1 MKRCIPPALATAL
14 AALALTASPA
24 LAGSDGCS
32 GASCQEENAPAQ
44 VVPALP
50 TPVTPGAPLAARQR
64 NAVAPKRHAR
74 RVQRRNV
81 VLAQRTA
88 PRGAV
93 QAGEGGTSSGSNAGV
108 LLGIAGVLAFGG
120 AAAYAL
126 RRRMNA

>member
-1 MKRCIPPALATAL
+1 MKHRIPPALATAF

-44 VVPALP
+44 VVPAVP
-50 TPVTPGAPLAARQR
+50 TPVTPAAPLAARRR
-64 NAVAPKRHAR
+64 NAVAPKRHAQRPR
-74 RVQRRNV
+74 RRDV

-93 QAGEGGTSSGSNAGV
+93 QAGEGGTASGGGSGA
-108 LLGIAGVLAFGG
+108 LLGIAGALAFGG